1 MTSRPRERILV
12 EDAAPAAASLRDW
25 WRLFKPNVM
34 QLAVFTAAVGLYL
47 APGEPH
53 PVLAAIAVLAIAA
66 GAGAAAALNN
76 AHDADIDRLMART
89 RHRPT
94 AAGRIDPAEA
104 WGAGVVLGLVAV
116 AVLGLATN
124 WLAAGLLALT
134 IVYYALIYTVF
145 LKRRTPQNIVIG
157 GAAGALPP
165 VVGWAAASGEV
176 SLEAWLLFA
185 LIFLWTP
192 PHFWALA
199 LCRSEDYARA
209 GVPMLPVVAGRTATI
224 RQIRAYTWLVAG
236 IGLLPWVVGMAGL
249 LYGVAAL
256 LLGGTFVAAAERLA
270 RTGAD
275 REARRLFRVSIVHLF
290 GLFLALVVDR
300 AVGVTVGAG

>member
-1 MTSRPRERILV
+1 MV
-12 EDAAPAAASLRDW
+12 ASLRDW
-25 WRLFKPNVM
+25 WRLFKPHVM

-47 APGEPH
+47 APGAPH
-53 PVLAAIAVLAIAA
+53 PVLGAIAVLAIAA

-76 AHDADIDRLMART
+76 AYDADIDRIMART
-89 RHRPT
+89 RGRPT
-94 AAGRIDPAEA
+94 ACGRIDPAEA
-104 WGAGVVLGLVAV
+104 AGAGVVLGLMAV

-134 IVYYALIYTVF
+134 IVYYVLVYTVL

-176 SLEAWLLFA
+176 GWQAWLLFA

-199 LCRSEDYARA
+199 LVRSNDYARA
-209 GVPMLPVVAGRTATI
+209 GIPMLPVVAGRVATI
-224 RQIRAYTWLVAG
+224 RQIRIYSWLVAAM
-236 IGLLPWVVGMAGL
+236 GLAPWLGGMAGWPYAGAATL
-249 LYGVAAL
+249 LGVA
-256 LLGGTFVAAAERLA
+256 FVAAAERLA
-270 RTGAD
+270 RSSAD
-275 REARRLFRVSIVHLF
+275 ADARRLFRISIVYLF

-300 AVGVTVGAG
+300 TLGVTLGGT